1 MIPKLLSTNLC
12 SLHEKVDRLVFSV
25 IWEMTPN
32 AEIVSSR
39 YHKSVINS
47 VGAFTYAQAQERC
60 VTYLFCFLHSLF
72 DLVHFALVAYVSDIA
87 SDM

>member
-25 IWEMTPN
+25 IWEITPE

-47 VGAFTYAQAQERC
+47 VGAFTYGQAQERYSNYRNLTC
-60 VTYLFCFLHSLF
+60 
-72 DLVHFALVAYVSDIA
+72 LVNPTLRHRASCATSD
-87 SDM
+87 